1 MQEKRF
7 KINFLFPLVT
17 GILSVIWIVKGIFEY
32 GLWDSSSQ
40 SPGDGLFP
48 MIIAIV
54 LLICSVINLI
64 NSFKAEPISL
74 DKRAVLLAACL
85 AAIYFLVKYTGFLP
99 TLFVFYILWLKLY
112 AKCSW
117 KTVMIAFVIMFAIV
131 YGAFGLWLKV
141 RFPAGILFEK
151 IF

>member
-1 MQEKRF
+1 MKTFR
-7 KINFLFPLVT
+7 KSKT
-17 GILSVIWIVKGIFEY
+17 GRKAG
-32 GLWDSSSQ
+32 
-40 SPGDGLFP
+40 
-48 MIIAIV
+48 AI
-54 LLICSVINLI
+54 
-64 NSFKAEPISL
+64 
-74 DKRAVLLAACL
+74 LLAACL